1 MLVLTSVCFTSVC
14 FKLARMALPFD
25 QTEQVLNIL
34 ISSPFIEDLHCL
46 SQLSEFNYSKDYDL
60 FIELSLNLNIVVQ

>member
-1 MLVLTSVCFTSVC
+1 
-14 FKLARMALPFD
+14 MALPFD